1 MLRRNFA
8 DVRVE
13 TGYRLKT
20 EAGSARS
27 ESVAAQDHFLA
38 PSRIP
43 GNRASSPRFRW
54 RPFAG
59 LPGRQLYNSISI
71 MAWLQVADELGFR
84 VELERPPKRIVS
96 LVPSWTETL
105 FDFGLGQRIVGVTRF
120 CVEPRET
127 AGVVKIGGTKN
138 PNVHAIA
145 ELAPDL
151 VIANAEENRRED
163 IEHLRTLRIA
173 VFTTYP
179 RKVAAAVESIL
190 RLGTVLDCEPQASAT
205 ARGIVREVST
215 IETELGA
222 WAKLRFRAFCPI
234 WKNPW
239 MSFNADTYAHD
250 VLRMLG
256 FNNVFASAGER
267 YPRTT
272 IEQAIANRPDFVL
285 LPDEPYAF
293 SVKDAEELKPL
304 LPPPLSRRVVL
315 INGRDLHWYGTHMLT
330 GLRSLAGLL
339 ARVRAAAV

>member
-1 MLRRNFA
+1 
-8 DVRVE
+8 
-13 TGYRLKT
+13 
-20 EAGSARS
+20 
-27 ESVAAQDHFLA
+27 
-38 PSRIP
+38 
-43 GNRASSPRFRW
+43 
-54 RPFAG
+54 
-59 LPGRQLYNSISI
+59 

-84 VELERPPKRIVS
+84 VELERRPERIVS

-105 FDFGLGQRIVGVTRF
+105 FAFGLEQRIVGVTRF
-120 CVEPRET
+120 CVAPPET
-127 AGVVKIGGTKN
+127 ASVAKVGGTKN
-138 PNVHAIA
+138 PSIEVIG

-163 IEHLRTLRIA
+163 IEQLRSLGIA

-179 RKVAAAVESIL
+179 RKIASAVESIMK
-190 RLGTVLDCEPQASAT
+190 LGSVVDCEQQANVM

-256 FNNVFASAGER
+256 FNNIFASAGER

-272 IEQAIANRPDFVL
+272 IDEAIARRPDFVL
-285 LPDEPYAF
+285 LPDEPYEFRA
-293 SVKDAEELKPL
+293 KDVEELKPL

-315 INGRDLHWYGTHMLT
+315 INGRDLHWYGVHMLS